1 MRRLARLS
9 AWLLVLMLAACGALR
24 EAQRADA
31 PAAVE
36 DVHRDGTEAGR
47 ALDYYAQMRKL
58 HGPELAREQE
68 AARRALSRSGA
79 DINRVRYALLLATP
93 GTPGGD
99 MARAQELLEPVAR
112 NNDSALQGL
121 ALLVTALLQEQQRV
135 EGNAQVLQQKLDALL
150 AIERKMT
157 GRDSAG
163 TRKR

>member
-1 MRRLARLS
+1 VRRLARLS

-93 GTPGGD
+93 GGD